1 MSDLSSVLG
10 KIEAGLNESIDSL
23 LAFQLIQEQAHYQL
37 QPLMS
42 GAPPEQNMFFLS
54 STFDSM
60 KCLLEIEIEENRRLY
75 VSQQKATELVKQDV
89 FGPALAI
96 RLQDLS
102 DIDAAINDG
111 EYSRYVPGV
120 LQGKAIVGSA
130 NHGGLGEGGDW
141 KSWCVKLGDLSTV
154 FTRLAKQIPPTH
166 PLAPT
171 LGLMI
176 NMLNSTHLW
185 CEEQRRLQIAIEV
198 LSRPN
203 EQNGPDYGSFLRLEL
218 LELRRQA
225 VPLPK
230 REEEE

>member
-1 MSDLSSVLG
+1 MSELSIVLERI
-10 KIEAGLNESIDSL
+10 KRGLEDSLDSL
-23 LAFQLIQEQAHYQL
+23 LVLQQLQQEAHQEL
-37 QPLMS
+37 QPLMA

-60 KCLLEIEIEENRRLY
+60 QCLLEIEVEENRRLS
-75 VSQQKATELVKQDV
+75 VSQQKASELVKQDV

-111 EYSRYVPGV
+111 VHSRYVPGMFSTKTV
-120 LQGKAIVGSA
+120 AKSASFKRLNGSW
-130 NHGGLGEGGDW
+130 E
-141 KSWCVKLGDLSTV
+141 SWCLKLENFSTV
-154 FTRLAKQIPPTH
+154 FTCVATQIPPTH

-176 NMLNSTHLW
+176 NMLNFTHLW
-185 CEEQRRLQIAIEV
+185 CEEQRRLQVAIEV

-203 EQNGPDYGSFLRLEL
+203 EQSGPDYGSFLRLEL

-225 VPLPK
+225 VHVPR
-230 REEEE
+230 REEE